1 MLCGHTYALDQRLP
15 RSTVTSFLCNMLDD
29 AIVPFRV
36 GYIV

>member
-1 MLCGHTYALDQRLP
+1 MLYGHTYAFNQGLP

-36 GYIV
+36 G